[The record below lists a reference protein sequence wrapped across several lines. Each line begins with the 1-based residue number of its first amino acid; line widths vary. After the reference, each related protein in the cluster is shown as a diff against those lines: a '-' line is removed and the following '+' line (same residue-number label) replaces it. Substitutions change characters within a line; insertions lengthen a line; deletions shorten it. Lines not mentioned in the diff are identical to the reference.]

1 MVHAHSGEL
10 DLQLTHCNSVKESC
24 LPFTMC
30 LPPTELTCC
39 ISSFRIHKCSS
50 SGAWDSITYRP
61 VITSISAALVEQVVC
76 ARVGRHLRGDSPR
89 RWHIDYLRAVAEV
102 QNVLYTVTDAP
113 LECAWSQALA
123 HLPNAFIPVPLF
135 GASDCRSGCGA
146 HLIGFS
152 RRADINCVPRALA
165 QITPTPIGSLRPR

>member
-1 MVHAHSGEL
+1 MLAFHDVPAAHGAYVLHLFISHSQVLLIG
-10 DLQLTHCNSVKESC
+10 C
-24 LPFTMC
+24 LGQHHLSTGHYFYVG
-30 LPPTELTCC
+30 
-39 ISSFRIHKCSS
+39 SAR
-50 SGAWDSITYRP
+50 GAGGLR
-61 VITSISAALVEQVVC
+61 